1 MTGLPTHALR
11 AARLLAQ
18 RRATPPARALSRE
31 EGVGV
36 VAQAIL
42 ERSRRRRLK
51 FFVGAGV
58 LGASAAAAALVF
70 ALGWARKSEPLQAS
84 ACRAGEPCAD
94 VATVDKGSV
103 DGQPFL
109 PGAHVATTAERSRVI
124 EFATGTRMTLGRSAE
139 LEYRAGAG
147 TRRFG
152 LLRGE
157 LELSVSK
164 LSPGQRFVIETPDAE
179 VEVRGTVFEVGV
191 ANPETNCGAQT
202 RVSVTEGMVEVRS
215 GRRNV
220 RLTAGESW
228 PQCSEDDAAS
238 DAAQPASRSGEHAR
252 ANDDARPR
260 SEGST
265 TAQRLTEQNDLFAE
279 AVNARRE
286 GRSVAAV
293 AAYDRLIGR
302 FPNGPLVESATVERI
317 RILKSLNPSRAR
329 ELARRY
335 LTRFPNG
342 FARTEMEGLVRQ
354 P

>member
-1 MTGLPTHALR
+1 MTALPTHALR

-18 RRATPPARALSRE
+18 RRSTPPARELSRE

-51 FFVGAGV
+51 FLVGGGV
-58 LGASAAAAALVF
+58 LTASAAAAAVVF
-70 ALGWARKSEPLQAS
+70 ALGWVRTSESLQAS

-94 VATVDKGSV
+94 ATAVDKGSV
-103 DGQPFL
+103 DGKPFL
-109 PGAHVATTAERSRVI
+109 PGAHLATTPEHARVI

-164 LSPGQRFVIETPDAE
+164 LTPGQRFVIETPDAE

-202 RVSVTEGMVEVRS
+202 RVAVSEGMVEVRS
-215 GRRNV
+215 GGRTV

-228 PQCSEDDAAS
+228 PQCSDDDSSS
-238 DAAQPASRSGEHAR
+238 DSAQRSSRNGERAR
-252 ANDDARPR
+252 TNDDTRPR
-260 SEGST
+260 AEGPT
-265 TAQRLTEQNDLFAE
+265 TSQGVTEQNDLFAE
-279 AVNARRE
+279 AVMARRQ

-329 ELARRY
+329 ELSRRY
-335 LTRFPNG
+335 LTRFPHG

>member
-1 MTGLPTHALR
+1 MTGLPTHAAR

-18 RRATPPARALSRE
+18 RSTPPARGMSRE

-36 VAQAIL
+36 VTQAIL

-51 FFVGAGV
+51 FLLGGGA
-58 LGASAAAAALVF
+58 LSASAAAAALVF
-70 ALGWARKSEPLQAS
+70 ALGWLKEPEITRAS

-94 VATVDKGSV
+94 TSAVDKGSV

-109 PGAHVATTAERSRVI
+109 PGARVAATPERSRVI
-124 EFATGTRMTLGRSAE
+124 EFGTGTRMTLGQSAE

-147 TRRFG
+147 VRRFG
-152 LLRGE
+152 LLRGA
-157 LELSVSK
+157 LALSVNK

-179 VEVRGTVFEVGV
+179 VEVRGTVFEVAV
-191 ANPETNCGAQT
+191 ANPETNCGAAT
-202 RVSVTEGMVEVRS
+202 RVAVTEGMVEVRS
-215 GRRNV
+215 GERKV
-220 RLTAGESW
+220 RLSAGESW
-228 PQCSEDDAAS
+228 PQGCSDDDGLNDSEQAS
-238 DAAQPASRSGEHAR
+238 ARDGDRAR
-252 ANDDARPR
+252 ASDDARPR

-279 AVNARRE
+279 AVMARRQ
-286 GRSVAAV
+286 GRSVDAV
-293 AAYDRLIGR
+293 AAYDRLIAR
-302 FPNGPLVESATVERI
+302 FPGGPLVESATVERI
-317 RILKSLNPSRAR
+317 RILKSLNPGRAR

-342 FARTEMEGLVRQ
+342 FARSEMEGLVRQ